1 MRRPLADKRPIGP
14 FRQMGGTGRCMLR
27 FKVRFD
33 TRQMPTESMPS
44 LEQSILREV
53 SEVVSVDNLNV
64 ITGEGR
70 YIEAG
75 MDILPRQ
82 LSGDDEDQLLKAIG
96 RAIID
101 GGAVDPDVEMYQWS
115 VVSR

>member
-1 MRRPLADKRPIGP
+1 MERPLADKRPLGP

-27 FKVRFD
+27 FKARFD
-33 TRQMPTESMPS
+33 TRELPNESIPS
-44 LEQSILREV
+44 LEQSILQQA
-53 SEVVSVDNLNV
+53 SEVVSVDNVNV

-82 LSGDDEDQLLKAIG
+82 LSDDDEDQLLKAIG